1 MKLNKK
7 LLLVSLLYFAEGFPF
22 GIIEQTLP
30 VYFRIHGMS
39 LVHVGLLSLLSSP
52 VRAEVHLGP
61 CRGFSWDPETMD
73 LGRSVSDGGFLS
85 ADPSAGPC

>member
-1 MKLNKK
+1 VKLNKK

-39 LVHVGLLSLLSSP
+39 LVHVGLLSLLSLP
-52 VRAEVHLGP
+52 Y
-61 CRGFSWDPETMD
+61 
-73 LGRSVSDGGFLS
+73 
-85 ADPSAGPC
+85 